1 MPRGKV
7 TCPAQVSRSGGGR
20 QPLSPTPPVT
30 SSAAAGARREALGGA
45 ASGGSADG
53 GVGVAGPPRS
63 PLTRRYCARRPAA
76 MEEGMSSMQQKAA
89 ELEHMAEVLLTGE
102 QLR

>member
-1 MPRGKV
+1 M
-7 TCPAQVSRSGGGR
+7 TCPAQVSRSGGGGR
-20 QPLSPTPPVT
+20 RCPPTPGDKLC
-30 SSAAAGARREALGGA
+30 SRGGRAGGGRGSCQRGRAAG
-45 ASGGSADG
+45 
-53 GVGVAGPPRS
+53 PRS
-63 PLTRRYCARRPAA
+63 PLTRRCGARRPAA

>member
-1 MPRGKV
+1 MCVG
-7 TCPAQVSRSGGGR
+7 TAGG
-20 QPLSPTPPVT
+20 
-30 SSAAAGARREALGGA
+30 GARRDGDLPVPCRWGQGAGGCGDPALKPGC
-45 ASGGSADG
+45 
-53 GVGVAGPPRS
+53 
-63 PLTRRYCARRPAA
+63 CALRPAA